1 LRLRFYLYLTVL
13 SLICPPLVNCGDLSE
28 RFFRE
33 DEPVEIDADF
43 IIYDRDKDTYTAEG
57 NVIALQG
64 GLTLKADKL
73 TLDMVSG
80 VGLASGNVEVFDEE
94 GDSIKGETLAV
105 NLREETAVVMKGRLF
120 FKEDNIHIRGEVIRK
135 TGDKTYE
142 NEKTTYTTCDS
153 CEGETPA
160 WSIYTSS
167 SKATIGGFFRGWHA
181 LFYVKSVPVLYSPFI
196 TAPVKRKRQTGFLM
210 PGLGYSDLRGFKL
223 DNAFFWA
230 IAENRDA
237 TFYLDFEEKRGLG
250 KGIEYRYIRKK
261 DSAGELFLY
270 HFRERDIDR
279 VREFRSDEE
288 NLSRPLSAEN
298 DRWEVRFKHREYSV
312 YGLEFKADINVVS
325 DDEYLL
331 DFVEDTEERTLAS
344 LESTISITKR
354 WNQYI
359 LQTQARI
366 FDNLLVKD
374 DSTVLQK
381 LPEVTFTKLSRPIFA
396 SPFHISLESSFVN
409 FFREEGDKGQRLDIF
424 PRLSLPVRPWGLFEF
439 TPSIAPRWTFYK
451 VDETTGVEEH
461 RRFVYES
468 RADLTTTFVRFF
480 DVQWAGVE
488 KIMHTIRPKLT
499 YTYVPS
505 ERQDE
510 LPEFDII
517 DRIEP
522 SNLMTYSLNMTL
534 TGKFGASGKIREFLY
549 MDLAQSYDIREARAD
564 NDRPFSDVTG
574 ELILRPWTWATLTG
588 RGSYDVYDRWFE
600 NYDSSLILKDKRGN
614 ELDLS
619 YRFIRDSTEYLQ
631 AEAGLRI
638 SKSFRITY
646 LNRFSF
652 DDDKSIETSYGV
664 EYFHQCWGANLT
676 YSDRLEEKLIL
687 LTFKLRGLGEELSAA
702 GEIELE

>member
-1 LRLRFYLYLTVL
+1 LTVL
-13 SLICPPLVNCGDLSE
+13 SLICPPLVNGGDLSE

-43 IIYDRDKDTYTAEG
+43 ISYDRDKDTYTAEG
-57 NVIALQG
+57 NVAAVQG
-64 GLTLKADKL
+64 ELTLKADRL

-94 GDSIKGETLAV
+94 GDSIKGETIEV
-105 NLREETAVVMKGRLF
+105 NLRDETAVVMKGRLF

-135 TGDKTYE
+135 TGPKTYE

-153 CEGETPA
+153 CEGRTPA

-196 TAPVKRKRQTGFLM
+196 TAPVKRERQTGFLM
-210 PGLGYSDLRGFKL
+210 PEPGYSDLRGFKL

-230 IAENRDA
+230 IAEDRDA

-261 DSAGELFLY
+261 DSFGELFLY

-279 VREFRSDEE
+279 VREFRSDED
-288 NLSRPLSAEN
+288 NLSRPISAEN
-298 DRWEVRFKHREYSV
+298 DRWEVRFKHREYSI

-331 DFVEDTEERTLAS
+331 DFTEDIEERPLES

-354 WNQYI
+354 WNQY
-359 LQTQARI
+359 LLETQARI

-381 LPEVTFTKLSRPIFA
+381 LPEVNFTGLSRPIFG
-396 SPFHISLESSFVN
+396 SPFHFSFLSSFVN

-439 TPSIAPRWTFYK
+439 TPSIAPRWTLYR
-451 VDETTGVEEH
+451 VDETNGVEEH
-461 RRFVYES
+461 TRNIYEG
-468 RADLTTTFVRFF
+468 RADLTTTFARFF
-480 DVQWAGVE
+480 DVRWAGVE
-488 KIMHTIRPKLT
+488 KLMHTIRPKLT

-505 ERQDE
+505 KRQDD

-522 SNLMTYSLNMTL
+522 SNE
-534 TGKFGASGKIREFLY
+534 SGKIHEFLY
-549 MDLAQSYDIREARAD
+549 MDLAQSYDLREARVD

-574 ELILRPWTWATLTG
+574 ELILRPWTWGKLTG
-588 RGSYDVYDRWFE
+588 RGSYDVHDRRFE
-600 NYDSSLILKDKRGN
+600 NYDTSLVLKDERGN
-614 ELDLS
+614 GLDLS
-619 YRFIRDSTEYLQ
+619 YRFIRDSTEYFQ
-631 AEAGLRI
+631 AKAGLRI

-676 YSDRLEEKLIL
+676 YSEKLEEKIIL
-687 LTFKLRGLGEELSAA
+687 LTFKLKGLGEDMRAT